1 MKLIDEDDE
10 RFKGLG
16 PAVKSQLIY
25 MNEAMGKLVNELNQL
40 KSVDI
45 ANNKWDWT
53 YGAKWKRD
61 WFIEDRSRKIGNWER
76 WGNRGVERKKQT

>member
-1 MKLIDEDDE
+1 MKIINSETSIENALEIGKFNMKLIDEDDE

-45 ANNKWDWT
+45 ANNK
-53 YGAKWKRD
+53 
-61 WFIEDRSRKIGNWER
+61 
-76 WGNRGVERKKQT
+76 

>member
-1 MKLIDEDDE
+1 MKIINSETSIENALEIGKFNMKLIDEDDE
-10 RFKGLG
+10 RFKGLD

-45 ANNKWDWT
+45 ANNK
-53 YGAKWKRD
+53 
-61 WFIEDRSRKIGNWER
+61 
-76 WGNRGVERKKQT
+76 